1 VGVPAR
7 SLVLGKHSGRNA
19 LRARLEELGYTTTS
33 EELDLCYRAAMARAD
48 EVKQVSDRDLLTIIH
63 QVRRGQ
69 GSTVTATSATA
80 N

>member
-1 VGVPAR
+1 MV
-7 SLVLGKHSGRNA
+7 
-19 LRARLEELGYTTTS
+19 
-33 EELDLCYRAAMARAD
+33 RAD

-69 GSTVTATSATA
+69 GAPVTATSATA